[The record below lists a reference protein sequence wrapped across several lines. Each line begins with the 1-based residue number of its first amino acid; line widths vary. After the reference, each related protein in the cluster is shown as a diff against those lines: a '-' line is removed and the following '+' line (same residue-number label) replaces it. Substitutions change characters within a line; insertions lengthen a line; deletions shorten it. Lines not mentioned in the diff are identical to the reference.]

1 MESQKDFRIQRDEQH
16 EMMQKFNN
24 LMIDNKRLVAD
35 NDHKSNQ
42 LKQVSL
48 SRTITVKKTRE
59 ISKIGPKSPV
69 GEPGAKES

>member
-35 NDHKSNQ
+35 NDHKSSQ

-48 SRTITVKKTRE
+48 SRN
-59 ISKIGPKSPV
+59 S
-69 GEPGAKES
+69 

>member
-1 MESQKDFRIQRDEQH
+1 MESQKDFRVQRDEHH

-35 NDHKSNQ
+35 NDHKSSQ

-48 SRTITVKKTRE
+48 SGYLIFIKLDSANT
-59 ISKIGPKSPV
+59 
-69 GEPGAKES
+69 